1 MISYATI
8 SLKKL
13 SRFTN
18 RHLLLL
24 FRFSYFLFRNLK
36 GRHPS
41 GQNEEEVRLTD
52 PDQIDAKLPPNK
64 KDSGVYLPTDGSR
77 DGSQDFI

>member
-1 MISYATI
+1 MLLIQI
-8 SLKKL
+8 LK
-13 SRFTN
+13 SSPSFIRFFTC
-18 RHLLLL
+18 
-24 FRFSYFLFRNLK
+24 SIFRNLE

-77 DGSQDFI
+77 GGSQDFI